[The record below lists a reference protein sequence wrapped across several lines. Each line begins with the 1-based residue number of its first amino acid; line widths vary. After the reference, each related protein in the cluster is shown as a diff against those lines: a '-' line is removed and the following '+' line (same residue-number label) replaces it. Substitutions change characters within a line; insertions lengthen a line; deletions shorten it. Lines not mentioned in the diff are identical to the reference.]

1 MSTLKKCKSI
11 CIFVDILTRKLYNF
25 VEKGCEDMAE
35 TIVKPK
41 RFTTEW
47 FRYIWDYYKMHILV
61 FLAVV
66 VLGVITVVDIVNT
79 VKYDLNINYVATNV
93 FPIQSEPQ
101 LTETACEQ
109 IEDINSDGEQNVS
122 FSQLNFTDEVLQD
135 GNQVMTLE
143 NKRMIL
149 FASEDEMLYIFD
161 EFMLK
166 NSLDMSAAEGIF
178 VPVQQW
184 VNPKNANVSFYEYK
198 DGMYA
203 ASLADSKLLTKL
215 GVDSSDMYVVVRMNY
230 FPENIELEK
239 RYENCVTFAN
249 MLLE

>member
-1 MSTLKKCKSI
+1 
-11 CIFVDILTRKLYNF
+11 
-25 VEKGCEDMAE
+25 MAE

-41 RFTTEW
+41 KFTVEW
-47 FRYIWDYYKMHILV
+47 FRYIWDYYKVHILM

-66 VLGVITVVDIVNT
+66 VLTAIAIVDIVNT
-79 VKYDLNINYVATNV
+79 VRYDLNINYVATNI
-93 FPIQSEPQ
+93 FPFQREQQ
-101 LTETACEQ
+101 LAEMASAR
-109 IEDINSDGEQNVS
+109 IEDINDDEERNVS

-135 GNQVMTLE
+135 GNQIMTLE

-166 NSLDMSAAEGIF
+166 NSLDMPAAEGIF

-184 VNPKNANVSFYEYK
+184 VSPENANASFYEYK
-198 DGMYA
+198 EGMYA
-203 ASLADSKLLTKL
+203 ASLADSKLLAQL
-215 GVDSSDMYVVVRMNY
+215 GVESSDMYVVVRMNY
-230 FPENIELEK
+230 FPENIELKK
-239 RYENCVTFAN
+239 RYENCVAFAN